1 VKAMS
6 AALASPFEISGA
18 AHVSNGKTLLRI
30 EGFVNSITYR
40 TGKLSSLLAGFGGV
54 TVVDGAESAAQWRDV
69 RNVAPF
75 HGIAGDVWRISLKP
89 SDAPELAARIGGQ
102 TLLDWGG
109 GLIWALQPAGTD
121 LRARLGQFA
130 GHATLIRA
138 AEATRATLQVFQ
150 PEPAPLAALTAGL
163 RAKFDPRG
171 ILNPGLM
178 A

>member
-1 VKAMS
+1 
-6 AALASPFEISGA
+6 
-18 AHVSNGKTLLRI
+18 
-30 EGFVNSITYR
+30 VNSITYR